1 MDHDLLS
8 FVDAR
13 LGDWP
18 LILVTNPKDA
28 QFLAP
33 HHEPTESIKHSTHI
47 RSVVTH
53 SFSTPQSGPTVI
65 MSVMHCTQSQYSTV
79 RAHSHNVCQTLHTH
93 RVSGHTQSQYSTV
106 RAHSHFSAING
117 SGPAYLSEL
126 LHVYTP
132 SRTLCSSSDTRM
144 LEIQQYKRKTHGFR
158 TFSCFGPHI
167 WNSLPQDLR
176 HCSTLSAFK
185 AKLKTFLFSQY
196 FHPN

>member
-1 MDHDLLS
+1 MYGLTMWLLCVFFLLSFNMWSVLLLLFSKDNGNNNNWCKDGGGKYKVLNKLVSLSLLWVLCRFRVLAVDHDLLS

-79 RAHSHNVCQTLHTH
+79 RAHSHNVSNTPHTSGQWSYTVSVLH
-93 RVSGHTQSQYSTV
+93 SQGPQS
-106 RAHSHFSAING
+106 
-117 SGPAYLSEL
+117 
-126 LHVYTP
+126 
-132 SRTLCSSSDTRM
+132 
-144 LEIQQYKRKTHGFR
+144 
-158 TFSCFGPHI
+158 
-167 WNSLPQDLR
+167 
-176 HCSTLSAFK
+176 
-185 AKLKTFLFSQY
+185 
-196 FHPN
+196 